1 MIACPRWVL
10 SAVTVSGP
18 LVVTNAWNR
27 HVSNK
32 VGCSA
37 TAFGL
42 RSGIRRTTRRP
53 GTCSL
58 LRLEM
63 NAVNGISATS
73 AREIHRPDGSSN
85 TAFGYL
91 IVVHVGDQ
99 PGRAPRGPT
108 GPLPEALR
116 DDHRRRLR
124 CAQGA
129 DERLQPADVGVAEPG
144 ALLGVAVDL
153 RPINESLEAAGGRR
167 IPLSI
172 RCRRNA
178 VMRLSSTSPYRPL
191 DFDLVGLGGGAWS
204 VIQSSEA
211 GNPGPDG

>member
-1 MIACPRWVL
+1 
-10 SAVTVSGP
+10 
-18 LVVTNAWNR
+18 
-27 HVSNK
+27 
-32 VGCSA
+32 
-37 TAFGL
+37 
-42 RSGIRRTTRRP
+42 
-53 GTCSL
+53 
-58 LRLEM
+58 M
-63 NAVNGISATS
+63 N
-73 AREIHRPDGSSN
+73 D
-85 TAFGYL
+85 F
-91 IVVHVGDQ
+91 
-99 PGRAPRGPT
+99 
-108 GPLPEALR
+108 
-116 DDHRRRLR
+116 
-124 CAQGA
+124 
-129 DERLQPADVGVAEPG
+129 QPADVGVAEPG